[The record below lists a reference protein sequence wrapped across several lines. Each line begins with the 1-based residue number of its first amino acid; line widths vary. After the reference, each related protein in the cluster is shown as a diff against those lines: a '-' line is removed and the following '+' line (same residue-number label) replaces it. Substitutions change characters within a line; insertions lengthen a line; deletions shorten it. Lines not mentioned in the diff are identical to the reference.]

1 MGEGGGGNRSG
12 RGPAGKTGHRM
23 RREQR
28 EMSSSSAEVKLED
41 GSQVSIPV
49 EYIETVETT
58 ADGEEIHIAHS
69 GGDLEGST
77 VILDPVLQSQL
88 AAVQGGP
95 GEPRV
100 LIEADPENP
109 GGGLRFV
116 VIQEEDG
123 TAAVLDE
130 SAETVEVG

>member
-1 MGEGGGGNRSG
+1 MGHKNAVHYGMKIKWNSR
-12 RGPAGKTGHRM
+12 K
-23 RREQR
+23 
-28 EMSSSSAEVKLED
+28 VKLED

-69 GGDLEGST
+69 GGELEGST

-95 GEPRV
+95 VEPRV

-123 TAAVLDE
+123 SGVLE
-130 SAETVEVG
+130 GTGGTVEVG